1 MFVFL
6 FPTCFVLCNNHLL
19 THPSSTLVYHLE
31 TATFSRSSL
40 CSSAHR
46 SLSQAC
52 SLTLTANFQHNPL
65 IYLAEMQI
73 KTSES
78 QVRVSAKN
86 IREGKNCQECLCRC
100 MTLFYDILLLL
111 SAIKFDSVY
120 KWHTDILG
128 PVELLFPWVLHRTS
142 LEHIS
147 FEFFLKMSQRD
158 QGL

>member
-1 MFVFL
+1 M
-6 FPTCFVLCNNHLL
+6 PCNNHLL
-19 THPSSTLVYHLE
+19 THPSSMLIYHLQI
-31 TATFSRSSL
+31 ATFSRSSL

-52 SLTLTANFQHNPL
+52 SLTRTANFQHNPL
-65 IYLAEMQI
+65 IYLAKMQI
-73 KTSES
+73 KPSES
-78 QVRVSAKN
+78 QARVSAKN

-100 MTLFYDILLLL
+100 MTLFSDILLHL

-128 PVELLFPWVLHRTS
+128 PVELLFPGAPPRTS

-147 FEFFLKMSQRD
+147 SEFFLKMSQRD